1 MIAPDDVLD
10 QAVGWLVRIES
21 NGATPE
27 VLEACQRWRQ
37 ADALHETV
45 WQALQKSDATFQS
58 LAALPGT
65 VALDTLERLNGN
77 HHSRRQA
84 LKLLGVG
91 LLACGVTGWSLREST
106 LVPWG
111 ADYATGVG
119 ERRQFLLSDGTRL
132 QLNTASTVDVQLGA
146 QRRLITLRRGEIFID
161 TGKDSAEPGG
171 RRSFWVSTR
180 HAQLQ
185 AIGTAFAVRDEQQG
199 THLRVEDGVV
209 AIQGAGEPVLVA
221 AGEEYLIDANGS
233 HRVQVSTRHAQLQA
247 IGTAFAVRDEQQGT
261 RLRVEDGVVAIQG
274 AGEPVLVAAGEE
286 YLIDANGSHRVQVS
300 TLNASAWTR
309 GQLVAKR
316 MHLGD
321 LSAEL
326 ARYRHGWLHCDPAIA
341 QLEVSGVF
349 QLDDIDRA
357 LSALSDSLPVRIER
371 FTPLWTRV
379 VAR

>member
-21 NGATPE
+21 SGATPE

-37 ADALHETV
+37 ANALHETV

-91 LLACGVTGWSLREST
+91 LLACGVTGWTLREST

-185 AIGTAFAVRDEQQG
+185 AIGTAFAVRDEQQ
-199 THLRVEDGVV
+199 
-209 AIQGAGEPVLVA
+209 A
-221 AGEEYLIDANGS
+221 
-233 HRVQVSTRHAQLQA
+233 
-247 IGTAFAVRDEQQGT
+247 T
-261 RLRVEDGVVAIQG
+261 RLRVEDGVVVIQG

>member
-21 NGATPE
+21 SGATPE
-27 VLEACQRWRQ
+27 VLEACQRWRE

-65 VALDTLERLNGN
+65 VVLDTLERLNGN

-132 QLNTASTVDVQLGA
+132 LLNTASTVDVQLGA
-146 QRRLITLRRGEIFID
+146 QRRLITLRRGEMFID

-185 AIGTAFAVRDEQQG
+185 AIGTAFAVRDEPQG
-199 THLRVEDGVV
+199 TRLRVEDGVV
-209 AIQGAGEPVLVA
+209 VIQGAGEPVLVA
-221 AGEEYLIDANGS
+221 AGEEYLID
-233 HRVQVSTRHAQLQA
+233 T
-247 IGTAFAVRDEQQGT
+247 
-261 RLRVEDGVVAIQG
+261 
-274 AGEPVLVAAGEE
+274 
-286 YLIDANGSHRVQVS
+286 NGSHRVQVS

>member
-37 ADALHETV
+37 ANALHETV

-199 THLRVEDGVV
+199 T
-209 AIQGAGEPVLVA
+209 
-221 AGEEYLIDANGS
+221 
-233 HRVQVSTRHAQLQA
+233 
-247 IGTAFAVRDEQQGT
+247 
-261 RLRVEDGVVAIQG
+261 RLRVEDGVVVIQG

>member
-45 WQALQKSDATFQS
+45 WQALQKSDATFQN

-161 TGKDSAEPGG
+161 TGKDSADPGG

-233 HRVQVSTRHAQLQA
+233 HRVQVST
-247 IGTAFAVRDEQQGT
+247 
-261 RLRVEDGVVAIQG
+261 
-274 AGEPVLVAAGEE
+274 
-286 YLIDANGSHRVQVS
+286 
-300 TLNASAWTR
+300 LNASAWTR

-316 MHLGD
+316 MRLGD

>member
-37 ADALHETV
+37 ANALHETV

-119 ERRQFLLSDGTRL
+119 ERRQFLLTDGTRL
-132 QLNTASTVDVQLGA
+132 QLNTASTVDVQFSA
-146 QRRLITLRRGEIFID
+146 QRRLITLRRGEMFID
-161 TGKDSAEPGG
+161 TGKDSAAPGG
-171 RRSFWVSTR
+171 RRSFWVSSR

-185 AIGTAFAVRDEQQG
+185 AIGTAFAVRDEQ
-199 THLRVEDGVV
+199 H
-209 AIQGAGEPVLVA
+209 
-221 AGEEYLIDANGS
+221 
-233 HRVQVSTRHAQLQA
+233 
-247 IGTAFAVRDEQQGT
+247 GT
-261 RLRVEDGVVAIQG
+261 RLRVEDGVVAIY
-274 AGEPVLVAAGEE
+274 ANGEPVRVAAGEE
-286 YLIDANGSHRVQVS
+286 YLIDARGSHRVEIS
-300 TLNASAWTR
+300 AFNASAWTR

-316 MHLGD
+316 MRLQD
-321 LSAEL
+321 LTAEL
-326 ARYRHGWLHCDPAIA
+326 ARYRHGWLHCDPVVA

-357 LSALSDSLPVRIER
+357 LSALGDSLPVRIER

>member
-1 MIAPDDVLD
+1 MSAPDEVLD
-10 QAVGWLVRIES
+10 QAIGWLVRIES

-45 WQALQKSDATFQS
+45 WQALQKSDATFQN
-58 LAALPGT
+58 LAVLPGS
-65 VALDTLERLNGN
+65 VARDTLGRLNSN

-84 LKLLGVG
+84 LKLLGMG
-91 LLACGVTGWSLREST
+91 LLASGVTGWSLRDSM

-119 ERRQFLLSDGTRL
+119 ERRQFLLTDGTRL
-132 QLNTASTVDVQLGA
+132 QLNTASTVDVQFSA
-146 QRRLITLRRGEIFID
+146 QRRLITLRRGEMFID
-161 TGKDSAEPGG
+161 TGKDSAAPGG
-171 RRSFWVSTR
+171 RRSFWVSSR

-185 AIGTAFAVRDEQQG
+185 AIGTAFAVRDEQ
-199 THLRVEDGVV
+199 H
-209 AIQGAGEPVLVA
+209 
-221 AGEEYLIDANGS
+221 
-233 HRVQVSTRHAQLQA
+233 
-247 IGTAFAVRDEQQGT
+247 GT
-261 RLRVEDGVVAIQG
+261 RLRVEDGVVAIYANG
-274 AGEPVLVAAGEE
+274 KPVRVAAGEE
-286 YLIDANGSHRVQVS
+286 YLIDARGSHRVEIS
-300 TLNASAWTR
+300 AFNASAWTR

-316 MHLGD
+316 MRLQD
-321 LSAEL
+321 LTAEL
-326 ARYRHGWLHCDPAIA
+326 ARYRHGWLHCDPVVA

-357 LSALSDSLPVRIER
+357 LSALGDSLPVRIER

>member
-37 ADALHETV
+37 ANALHETV

-161 TGKDSAEPGG
+161 TGKDSADPGG
-171 RRSFWVSTR
+171 RRSFW
-180 HAQLQ
+180 
-185 AIGTAFAVRDEQQG
+185 
-199 THLRVEDGVV
+199 
-209 AIQGAGEPVLVA
+209 
-221 AGEEYLIDANGS
+221 
-233 HRVQVSTRHAQLQA
+233 VSTRHAQLQA

-316 MHLGD
+316 MHLGA

-349 QLDDIDRA
+349 QLDDIDHA